1 MKQILALPGSLRR
14 GSYNR
19 LLLQAAA
26 GRAPAGVQLLMSD
39 EITEIPLFNEDLE
52 MGESHGPEAVARLA
66 RRIAEADGLLIATPE
81 YNQSIPGVVKNT
93 IDWLS
98 RPVGNEVLDGKPV
111 AVIGATA
118 GPWGT
123 RIAQSVLRHT
133 LTATGALVLPQ
144 PQLYVPGAERL
155 FSREGNLLD
164 DALGNRLGKLLSA
177 FERWIDLVT
186 PEPQVGIR

>member
-1 MKQILALPGSLRR
+1 
-14 GSYNR
+14 
-19 LLLQAAA
+19 
-26 GRAPAGVQLLMSD
+26 MSD
-39 EITEIPLFNEDLE
+39 EMTEIPLFNEDLE
-52 MGESHGPEAVARLA
+52 MGESHSPEAVARLA

-98 RPVGNEVLDGKPV
+98 RPVGNEVLEGKPV

-186 PEPQVGIR
+186 PKPQVGIR